1 MPVEIRPFDPSSASE
16 AELAEYYAVSTA
28 VLAVDHP
35 DVSPLTLAEFVEA
48 IKRPRTVLGPIR
60 RWAARDA
67 GRIVGTVSVTQ
78 PEHENL
84 HLAIVQVTVLPERWR
99 QGIGTALLRGVLP
112 DVRAEGRTVV
122 MGYNVKADASGESWA
137 RKLGFV
143 RTHGYVKQTLKLADV
158 DPGLW
163 QRPVAAGFRL
173 ESWSGAAPEA
183 LLVEYARA
191 RTAITDAPTG
201 ESTLEFEDWTP
212 ERVRTHEA
220 DLRSRGVLIRVT
232 VAVHEDSGRVAG
244 LTELEV
250 SEGGRRRAIQQDTA
264 VMADFRGHGL
274 GLAVK
279 GATLRWLTAAH
290 PEVEEVL
297 TQTAHDNAPMIRVN
311 HALGYTSTGTAVELE
326 AGMAD
331 LAELLEV

>member
-1 MPVEIRPFDPSSASE
+1 MPVEIGPFDPSSASK

-28 VLAVDHP
+28 VMAVDRP

-48 IKRPRTVLGPIR
+48 IKQPRTVLGPIR

-78 PEHENL
+78 PEHENR
-84 HLAIVQVTVLPERWR
+84 HLTIVQVTVLPERWR
-99 QGIGTALLRGVLP
+99 QGLGTALLRGVLP

-122 MGYNVKADASGESWA
+122 MGYGVKADASGEAWA

-158 DPGLW
+158 DPALW
-163 QRPVAAGFRL
+163 QCPVADGFRV
-173 ESWSGAAPEA
+173 ESWTGAAPEA

-220 DLRSRGVLIRVT
+220 DLRTRGVLNRVT

-250 SEGGRRRAIQQDTA
+250 PEGGRRRAIQQDTA

-274 GLAVK
+274 GLAIK
-279 GATLRWLTAAH
+279 GATLRWLTTAH
-290 PEVEEVL
+290 PEVEEIL

-326 AGMAD
+326 VGV
-331 LAELLEV
+331 AELAKRLEA